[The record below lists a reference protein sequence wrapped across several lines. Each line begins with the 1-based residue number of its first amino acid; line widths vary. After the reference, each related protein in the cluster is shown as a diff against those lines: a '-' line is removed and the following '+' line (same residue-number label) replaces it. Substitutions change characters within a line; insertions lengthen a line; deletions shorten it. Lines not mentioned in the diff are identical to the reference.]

1 MNLALGETSKEPSSP
16 TILTEASFNDVLNKE
31 SLNLNLSL
39 SAIIENKWDAHYIQI
54 LPTQIQ
60 QKVLRKISENV

>member
-1 MNLALGETSKEPSSP
+1 MSLALGETSKEPSSP
-16 TILTEASFNDVLNKE
+16 TISTEASFNDVLNKE